1 MHDMY
6 VTLLIWF
13 TVTTFAFNISIEE
26 NPPIFADV
34 PLSWTRVEG
43 DTDTFWFNELQIA
56 SDGSLSK
63 ILSLQVDGTSSSN
76 GTMTFVF
83 VRTGAHLIQAI
94 DGNTNAA
101 FFNSTNSITAVAS
114 NSSDSS
120 SCTPVTS
127 TVTTSPTGS
136 LNSASAHNNNSVVIG
151 ATIGTIVPLTIIA
164 AVVVVLCIQR
174 RAKNWKASSGS
185 ESPKPTKPNAFSSVF
200 ANLTG
205 SRNLNGTI
213 TPFVAVP
220 EPHTTSHSKFDPAMR
235 TGSQTT
241 GNPRTRSSFYAPPS
255 SFGEK
260 VLARPSVNAPVS
272 LVATA
277 HVDDPSADQTQ
288 SSRSQI
294 SNIVD
299 AGTPGT
305 TLPPLTQRQQLLEEE
320 ASRLRLQIMGMV
332 NSALS
337 SNQVPSEQNIQF
349 ENRQMVAEMER
360 MRAQIEMLEHDRD
373 SSWAR
378 GLSDE
383 PPSYLTSIGR

>member
-1 MHDMY
+1 MLNISRRNCDS
-6 VTLLIWF
+6 IWF
-13 TVTTFAFNISIEE
+13 TVTTFAFNISIED

-34 PLSWTRVEG
+34 PLSWTRAEG
-43 DTDTFWFNELQIA
+43 DTDSFWFNELQIA
-56 SDGSLSK
+56 SDGSLLK

-83 VRTGAHLIQAI
+83 IRTGAHLIQAI
-94 DGNTNAA
+94 DGNTNSA

-127 TVTTSPTGS
+127 TVTASPTGS
-136 LNSASAHNNNSVVIG
+136 LNSASAHSNNSVVIG

-174 RAKNWKASSGS
+174 RARKWKDLSGS
-185 ESPKPTKPNAFSSVF
+185 ESPKPTEPNAFPSVF
-200 ANLTG
+200 ANLIG
-205 SRNLNGTI
+205 SRNSNGTI

-235 TGSQTT
+235 TGSQTI

-260 VLARPSVNAPVS
+260 MLARPSVYA
-272 LVATA
+272 ATA
-277 HVDDPSADQTQ
+277 HVDDPGADQTQ
-288 SSRSQI
+288 SSRSHI
-294 SNIVD
+294 SNAVD
-299 AGTPGT
+299 TGTPGAT
-305 TLPPLTQRQQLLEEE
+305 VPQLTQRQQLLEEE

-337 SNQVPSEQNIQF
+337 SNQVPSEQNMQF
-349 ENRQMVAEMER
+349 ENRQMAAEMER
-360 MRAQIEMLEHDRD
+360 MRAQIEMLEHDRN